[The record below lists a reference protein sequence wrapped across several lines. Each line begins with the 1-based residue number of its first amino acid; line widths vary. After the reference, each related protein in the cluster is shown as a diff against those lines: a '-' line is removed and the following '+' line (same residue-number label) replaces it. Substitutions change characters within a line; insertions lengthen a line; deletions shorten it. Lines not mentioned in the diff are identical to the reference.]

1 MRYMLDTNI
10 VAFAKNNRPE
20 IVLERM
26 GQFEPGDLCVSS
38 ITLAELEYGVF
49 NSSNPDRNQLALTLF
64 LASIEASMSLFF
76 DVRTTASPILLT
88 YTSSP
93 SNRQLLGRRTAWD
106 PPFAISFAVII
117 RTTSKLRNVY
127 MTVYTIGRKWATGHV
142 EKLRTLV
149 LKMLVW

>member
-64 LASIEASMSLFF
+64 LASIEVVPFGDDAAVEYGRIRADLRRKGTPIGANDLMIAAHAKSL
-76 DVRTTASPILLT
+76 A
-88 YTSSP
+88 
-93 SNRQLLGRRTAWD
+93 
-106 PPFAISFAVII
+106 
-117 RTTSKLRNVY
+117 
-127 MTVYTIGRKWATGHV
+127 M
-142 EKLRTLV
+142 TLV
-149 LKMLVW
+149 TNNTREFSRVEGLMLEDWAR

>member
-1 MRYMLDTNI
+1 MLDTNI

-64 LASIEASMSLFF
+64 LANIEVVPFGDDAAVEYGRIRADL
-76 DVRTTASPILLT
+76 RRKGTPIGANDLLIAAHAKA
-88 YTSSP
+88 
-93 SNRQLLGRRTAWD
+93 LG
-106 PPFAISFAVII
+106 
-117 RTTSKLRNVY
+117 
-127 MTVYTIGRKWATGHV
+127 M
-142 EKLRTLV
+142 TLV
-149 LKMLVW
+149 TNNTREFSRVEGLALEDWAS